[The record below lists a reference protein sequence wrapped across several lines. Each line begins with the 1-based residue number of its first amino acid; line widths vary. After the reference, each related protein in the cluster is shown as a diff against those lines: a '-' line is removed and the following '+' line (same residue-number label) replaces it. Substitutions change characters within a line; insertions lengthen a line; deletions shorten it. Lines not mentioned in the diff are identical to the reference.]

1 MGQGPPGPD
10 KGRPFPEGVGSRG
23 FAEQVEVAAGDGV

>member
-10 KGRPFPEGVGSRG
+10 KGRPFPEGVGSL
-23 FAEQVEVAAGDGV
+23 AEQVAAGDGV